1 MWNLLGLA
9 KSAAGE
15 LTEAFDAFTNQRA
28 EELAAGNEAYLAG
41 AEGNLA
47 EIALRLGDAGAA
59 AHHQHACL
67 QLAIALGQPVMLA
80 HSLIVAARLAAS
92 GGDWG
97 TASRL
102 LARASAMLAETGW
115 SLYEDDL
122 RATEQLS
129 ADARIHLGAAAF
141 ATAVTS
147 GAAMETPV
155 AAALADEVLLGLAS
169 VSPEPSR
176 RT

>member
-15 LTEAFDAFTNQRA
+15 LPAAFAAFTEQRA
-28 EELAAGNEAYLAG
+28 EEKAAGNEAYLAG

-47 EIALRLGDAGAA
+47 EIALRLGDASAA

-80 HSLIVAARLAAS
+80 YSLIVAARLAAA
-92 GGDWG
+92 GGDWA

-102 LARASAMLAETGW
+102 HAKASAMLEETGW
-115 SLYEDDL
+115 SLYDDDL
-122 RATEQLS
+122 RATEQLR
-129 ADARIHLGAAAF
+129 ADARIQLGAGAF
-141 ATAVTS
+141 AAAVST
-147 GAAMETPV
+147 GAAMETP
-155 AAALADEVLLGLAS
+155 AAAAVADDVLLGVARS
-169 VSPEPSR
+169 QPV
-176 RT
+176 